1 MRVSC
6 VVAHNLFMN
15 KQFIIALVALPSFL
29 ASLAGGPQGVLAAQ
43 ASTGNSALNVPSSAD
58 ASLNWAGYDATGG
71 TFTAVGASWDIPQS
85 VAQVSLSA
93 DATWVGIGGITSR
106 DLIQAGT
113 QTVFQNGTT
122 SYEAWY
128 ELLPS
133 TSIQVPLVVHPG
145 DAMTISISEG
155 SNNEWQIS
163 FADATT
169 GQNYA
174 TSVSY
179 QSSLSSAE
187 WVEEMP
193 SDQRGFVSLDN
204 FGSVSFTNAYAV
216 EDGNRVTI
224 GGSGGSPMTMIN
236 GAGQALTTPSSLG
249 ADGASFTIAR
259 TSVLST
265 SPTSIGRRTG
275 HWSRGGVGVQGFTP
289 MPQTSSFWRG
299 FGNALQSRLSGLGT
313 QLRSIHNSAVR
324 GAAPA
329 RQHSSKGVK

>member
-1 MRVSC
+1 
-6 VVAHNLFMN
+6 MN

-43 ASTGNSALNVPSSAD
+43 ASTGNGALNVPSSAD
-58 ASLNWAGYDATGG
+58 TSLNWAGYDATGG
-71 TFTAVGASWDIPQS
+71 TFTGVAASWNVPQS
-85 VAQVSLSA
+85 ATQGSLSA
-93 DATWVGIGGITSR
+93 DATWVGIGGVTSR

-122 SYEAWY
+122 SYETWY

-133 TSIQVPLVVHPG
+133 TSIQVPLAVHPG
-145 DAMTISISEG
+145 DAVTISISKG

-163 FADATT
+163 FSDATT

-204 FGSVSFTNAYAV
+204 FGNVSFTNAYAT
-216 EDGNRVTI
+216 ENGNRVTSS
-224 GGSGGSPMTMIN
+224 GSSADPMTMIN
-236 GAGQALTTPSSLG
+236 GAGQALATPSSLG
-249 ADGASFTIAR
+249 ADGASFTVTR
-259 TSVLST
+259 TSVPAT
-265 SPTSIGRRTG
+265 SSISIGRRTG
-275 HWSRGGVGVQGFTP
+275 RWSRGGVGVQGFTP
-289 MPQTSSFWRG
+289 MPRATSSFWRG
-299 FGNALQSRLSGLGT
+299 FGNSLQNRLNGLGT
-313 QLRSIHNSAVR
+313 QLRSMRNSAARDV
-324 GAAPA
+324 ASV
-329 RQHSSKGVK
+329 RQHLSKGVK